1 MLAIDQKVGVQSQDF
16 VPLMEFGHAYD
27 ARIRQRHRGVAIL
40 LKQPAHLTDLLLDPE
55 RNTERAILQE
65 VE

>member
-1 MLAIDQKVGVQSQDF
+1 
-16 VPLMEFGHAYD
+16 MEFGHAYD